1 MNTTLID
8 QVTCKV
14 AEQHIILRGDRTAWL
29 PEQQT
34 LLAADLHLGKAEAM
48 QKGGLPV
55 PAGSDESDLARLHHA
70 LTAAGARRLIILGD
84 LFHHPPSLTPRRR
97 NQILAA
103 LCRAAA
109 PLTPEIIPGNHDRL
123 PPALLQ
129 KAGLTLLRQGRPHRL
144 PFRLFHHPPI
154 APPPGNHP
162 PPLRHPTARLKNTPQ
177 PGDHPPPDSPAPPG
191 VPPHPAPADHPPP
204 LPFLAGH
211 IHPVTRLA
219 AAGER
224 LRLPCFLLYE
234 TGIVLPAFGSFTGGR
249 LFPRQSGLTRTAV
262 FEGALIE
269 L

>member
-1 MNTTLID
+1 MNTALID

-70 LTAAGARRLIILGD
+70 LIAAGARRLIILGD
-84 LFHHPPSLTPRRR
+84 LFHPPPSLTPRRR
-97 NQILAA
+97 NQLLAA

-123 PPALLQ
+123 PLALLQ

-144 PFRLFHHPPI
+144 PFRLFHQPPI
-154 APPPGNHP
+154 APP
-162 PPLRHPTARLKNTPQ
+162 
-177 PGDHPPPDSPAPPG
+177 G
-191 VPPHPAPADHPPP
+191 VSPHPAPADHPPP

-249 LFPRQSGLTRTAV
+249 LFPRRNGLTRTAV

>member
-8 QVTCKV
+8 QMTCKV

-55 PAGSDESDLARLHHA
+55 PVGSDESDLARLHHA

-129 KAGLTLLRQGRPHRL
+129 KAGLILLRQGRPHRL

-154 APPPGNHP
+154 APQPAPADHP
-162 PPLRHPTARLKNTPQ
+162 PPTARLKNTPQ
-177 PGDHPPPDSPAPPG
+177 PG
-191 VPPHPAPADHPPP
+191 DHPPP